1 MLQYNLELFIIKQ
14 DIRKLLDSK
23 KYLLTWNMTKKK
35 LFELEREWK
44 VSVESVQIL
53 YIRITVE
60 ILLLKL
66 FNNNQ

>member
-23 KYLLTWNMTKKK
+23 KDLLTWNMTKKK

-44 VSVESVQIL
+44 VSEESVEIL
-53 YIRITVE
+53 YIRVTVE

-66 FNNNQ
+66 FSDN

>member
-23 KYLLTWNMTKKK
+23 KDLLTWNMTKKK

-44 VSVESVQIL
+44 VSEESVQIL
-53 YIRITVE
+53 YIRVTVE

-66 FNNNQ
+66 FSDN

>member
-23 KYLLTWNMTKKK
+23 KDLLTWNMTKKK

-44 VSVESVQIL
+44 VSEESVEIL
-53 YIRITVE
+53 YIRVIVE

-66 FNNNQ
+66 FSDN